1 MNLILFVWLDC
12 DTQKTKDL
20 NAEIDSAESLGDLK
34 TASQKARML
43 ATTYQTMLGSPN
55 LPPDN
60 DSTATLRSLIAAAID
75 HAKAIEARE
84 KASAE
89 LQQAQVEARPEKKR
103 KVTAELLATEDAYHR
118 RLQRM
123 RAGYL
128 EPLEGD
134 LRCLR
139 PLLSREQLAGV
150 FGNIDDVLQHSAVL
164 LHDLRLALAPDSPQD
179 HVATA
184 NDSGRQRFGA

>member
-1 MNLILFVWLDC
+1 
-12 DTQKTKDL
+12 
-20 NAEIDSAESLGDLK
+20 
-34 TASQKARML
+34 ML
-43 ATTYQTMLGSPN
+43 ATTYQTIFDSPN
-55 LPPDN
+55 KPLDS

-89 LQQAQVEARPEKKR
+89 LQRAEVEARLAKKR
-103 KVTAELLATEDAYHR
+103 NVTAELLATEDTYHR

-123 RAGYL
+123 RTGYL
-128 EPLEGD
+128 APLEAE
-134 LRCLR
+134 LRCLH

-150 FGNIDDVLQHSAVL
+150 FGNIDDVLHHSAVL

-179 HVATA
+179 VVATA
-184 NDSGRQRFGA
+184 SGRLSFGA